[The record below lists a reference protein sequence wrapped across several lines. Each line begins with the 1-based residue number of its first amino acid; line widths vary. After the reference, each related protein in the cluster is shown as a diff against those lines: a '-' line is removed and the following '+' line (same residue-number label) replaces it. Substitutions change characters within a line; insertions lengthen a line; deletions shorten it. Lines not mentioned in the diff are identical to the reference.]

1 MNTKDIILGDRLFCI
16 FKGEPKTGKTVASGS
31 FPDPYFIDTDG
42 RIRSLVRAFPGKS
55 IEYDT
60 FTDFW
65 EVCKKIESLNNRCD
79 YGTVVVSSLTSLANL
94 CIEYSLKFRGA
105 TTGEEGPRK
114 KKGDRESGGLT
125 RGNIPLT
132 DVSDWGVEFR
142 GLSRIVE
149 GLKSLPCHVI
159 LEAHVISVEKNNII
173 AGTSTVSRRLMTG
186 AKGIAA
192 YLPTMFDEAYHFHV
206 ESEAFSSTPP
216 KFMARTSHS
225 PDDWAGT
232 VLGLPPVI
240 EWTNQNFYEI
250 LQKYIKTPY
259 VKEEATFA

>member
-1 MNTKDIILGDRLFCI
+1 MNTKDIVLGDRLFCI

-31 FPDPYFIDTDG
+31 FPEPYFIDCDG

-65 EVCKKIESLNNRCD
+65 EVCKKIEDLNKRCD

-105 TTGEEGPRK
+105 TTGEDSK
-114 KKGDRESGGLT
+114 KKDKGGLT

-149 GLKSLPCHVI
+149 GLKALPCHVI
-159 LEAHVISVEKNNII
+159 LEAHVISVERNNII
-173 AGTSTVSRRLMTG
+173 AGTTTVSRRLMTG

-206 ESEAFSSTPP
+206 ESEAFSNVAP
-216 KFMARTSHS
+216 KFLARTSYS
-225 PDDWAGT
+225 ADDWAGT

-240 EWTNQNFYEI
+240 EWTNKNFYEI

-259 VKEEATFA
+259 AANEPFA